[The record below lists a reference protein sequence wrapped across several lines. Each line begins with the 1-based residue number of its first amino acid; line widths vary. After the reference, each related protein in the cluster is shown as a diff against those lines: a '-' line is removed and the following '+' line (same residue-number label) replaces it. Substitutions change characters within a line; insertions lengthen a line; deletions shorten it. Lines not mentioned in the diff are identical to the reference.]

1 MLEDHSGTTRDTV
14 TTRAPAGA
22 PQPSGR
28 GSRAVASGMPRFEYC
43 LVEVQGRR
51 SRVERELNKLGRD
64 GWEVV
69 STLESSSVSADPV
82 LVLMRMSDR

>member
-1 MLEDHSGTTRDTV
+1 
-14 TTRAPAGA
+14 
-22 PQPSGR
+22 
-28 GSRAVASGMPRFEYC
+28 MPRFEYC

-69 STLESSSVSADPV
+69 STLESSSVSAEPV
-82 LVLMRMSDR
+82 LVLMRVSDR